1 MIKSTKP
8 KNQKTPKVMKNKC
21 SYGNKGTVP
30 LKINAGTFST
40 STTQPQEWAKG
51 RQEVLVRLLLVVSFL
66 AFIKCQPFG

>member
-8 KNQKTPKVMKNKC
+8 KNQKTPKVMKNKY

-40 STTQPQEWAKG
+40 STTPTPGVGKG
-51 RQEVLVRLLLVVSFL
+51 KARGLGEASSGGKFSGVY
-66 AFIKCQPFG
+66 

>member
-30 LKINAGTFST
+30 LKSMQELFQQVQP
-40 STTQPQEWAKG
+40 QPQEWAKG